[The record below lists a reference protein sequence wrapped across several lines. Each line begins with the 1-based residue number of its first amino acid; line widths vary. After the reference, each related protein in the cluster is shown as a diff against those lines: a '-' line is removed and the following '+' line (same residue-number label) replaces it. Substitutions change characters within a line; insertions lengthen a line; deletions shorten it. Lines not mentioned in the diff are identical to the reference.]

1 MTKIIIQPG
10 KYRGLYQIVLLQC
23 KRFLLIK
30 RWKPII
36 ISEYHEEEAVS
47 KLCELIKKYQIK
59 PCAVYNWSGDESYR
73 EIIQKTIKK
82 LFLILL
88 IQKTAKRFLTVPNE
102 TAAYSCNENR
112 RAHAKVLRK
121 EK

>member
-82 LFLILL
+82 VVFDPFNTENSEALSYSSERNSGILM
-88 IQKTAKRFLTVPNE
+88 Q
-102 TAAYSCNENR
+102 
-112 RAHAKVLRK
+112 
-121 EK
+121 